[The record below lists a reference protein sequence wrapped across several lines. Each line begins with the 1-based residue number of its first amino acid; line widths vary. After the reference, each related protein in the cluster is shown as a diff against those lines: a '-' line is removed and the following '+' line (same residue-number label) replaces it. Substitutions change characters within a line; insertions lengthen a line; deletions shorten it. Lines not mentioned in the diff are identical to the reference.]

1 MANQESDEDPVQSSI
16 ATIEDSDPV
25 GKDLSSHP
33 ARPLYRR
40 PSRVQEFWIPAY

>member
-33 ARPLYRR
+33 AKPLYRR
-40 PSRVQEFWIPAY
+40 SSRVEEVRNPAY